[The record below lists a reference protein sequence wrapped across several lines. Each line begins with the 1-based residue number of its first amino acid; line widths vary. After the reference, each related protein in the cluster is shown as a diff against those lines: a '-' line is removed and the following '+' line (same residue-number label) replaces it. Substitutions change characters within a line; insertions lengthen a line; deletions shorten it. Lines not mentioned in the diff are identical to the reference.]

1 MKIQFINH
9 ACFTIEV
16 NNNLL
21 MFDPWFEGKVFND
34 SWSLIKETNIND
46 IEIRKLKV
54 ILISHEHPD
63 HLHWN
68 TLKNIKSK
76 TKQKILVIIP
86 KRNNNNVKRAIQKL
100 GFVVM
105 EIPPNKSLKLFDDFT
120 ISNYPTGHDSAYVLR
135 HKEQTLLN
143 QNDCKLS
150 QNQCN
155 AIKQAYPKIDYYFMQ
170 FSLAGYYANKNEHL
184 ELEAAKKEHKNM
196 IERYRTIFN
205 PTTTIPFASF
215 VYFCR
220 QENQF
225 LNDYIVGLEEVN
237 IDSSYQMVT
246 YMDDVLLSGFLERN
260 DVNIEKWKQNIKNL
274 KIYQTETVSKEEI
287 LENIYIF
294 LKSIN
299 NIISPE
305 KSIFNFYDIEESLHI
320 DYNNKK
326 AYFAPDDKQSI
337 AKITTYDMNYFFK
350 FPWGADTMNI
360 TSCFE
365 VYDKQKWKQNLIFK
379 DSFYKR

>member
-1 MKIQFINH
+1 MKIKFINH
-9 ACFTIEV
+9 ACFTVEV
-16 NNNLL
+16 NDNLL
-21 MFDPWFEGKVFND
+21 MFDPWFEGKVFNN

-46 IEIRKLKV
+46 IKIKKLKV

-76 TKQKILVIIP
+76 TEQKILVIIP
-86 KRNNNNVKRAIQKL
+86 KRNNDNVKKAIQKL

-105 EIPPNKSLKLFDDFT
+105 EIPPNKSLHLFDDFT
-120 ISNYPTGHDSAYVLR
+120 ISNYPTGHDSAYVLK
-135 HKEQTLLN
+135 HKNQVLLN

-155 AIKQAYPKIDYYFMQ
+155 IIKQAYPKIDYYFMQ
-170 FSLAGYYANKNEHL
+170 FSLAGYYANKSEHL
-184 ELEAAKKEHKNM
+184 ELEAAKKEHKDM
-196 IERYRTIFN
+196 IERYRTFFN

-225 LNDYIVGLEEVN
+225 LNNYIVGLEEVN

-260 DVNIEKWKQNIKNL
+260 DVNIRKWKENIKNL
-274 KIYQTETVSKEEI
+274 KIYQTETIPKEEI
-287 LENIYIF
+287 LENISIF

-299 NIISPE
+299 NSVCPE
-305 KSIFNFYDIEESLHI
+305 KSRFKFYDIEESLHI

-326 AYFAPDDKQSI
+326 AYFALDDKQSV
-337 AKITTYDMNYFFK
+337 AKTTTYDMNCFFK

-365 VYDKQKWKQNLIFK
+365 VYDKEKWRQNLIFK